1 MPDANPKPP
10 AALRRAKREGWRKW
24 IKNAAD
30 ERAVVEEGCR
40 FDEEAGLYVVEFFD
54 RFLVHTLG
62 QFAGQPFELLCW
74 QRDDVVMPLF
84 GWKRQDGTRRFRK
97 CYIEV
102 PKKNDKSTLCGGLAL
117 YLLLADGEPR
127 AQIYGVAADRDQA
140 GIVYNEA
147 ASMVTASADL
157 SQRLDVIRSTKR
169 IIDPLTNSL
178 YHAISA
184 DAYTNEGL
192 NAHAI
197 IFDELHAQKTRD
209 LWDALRYSMA
219 SRVQPLLISI
229 TTAGTDQESICYEQ
243 HDYATQVLQGNM
255 HDSSFLGYIRAA
267 GPDDDWK
274 EPEVWKA
281 ANPSYGITIQ
291 ADQFADDF
299 REAQQSP
306 RKESAFRRYRLNQW
320 AGHADCWLSPS
331 IWQLGGDPFDLAIL
345 EKRKCY
351 VGVDL
356 ARKRDIAAVVLLF
369 PEPEDAHDE
378 ETGYYVL
385 PRFFLPKG
393 ALEDRERRDHV
404 SYSDWARRGLVTL
417 IDSEVIDYRFIRKQI
432 NDDAKRYKFAEIG
445 YDPWNAELLCNQ
457 QLGQEDGFKVVE
469 VRQTIQLMGPAT
481 AEFEKLLKDGR
492 LRHGGNP
499 VLSWMAGN
507 CVVRQDQNENIMPSK
522 KRSTARI
529 DGITAIII
537 ALSRAMT
544 EPRRRSVYETRGVLQ
559 V

>member
-1 MPDANPKPP
+1 VPKATSPIP
-10 AALRRAKREGWRKW
+10 IALRRAQRQGWRKW
-24 IKNAAD
+24 IKSAAD
-30 ERAVVEEGCR
+30 ERAVVEDGCY
-40 FDEEAGLYVVEFFD
+40 FDKETAHYVVEFFD

-62 QFAGQPFELLCW
+62 QFAGQPFELLPW

-84 GWKRQDGTRRFRK
+84 GWKRKDGTRRFRK

-102 PKKNDKSTLCGGLAL
+102 PKKNGKSTLCGGLAL

-127 AQIYGVAADRDQA
+127 AQIFGAAADREQA
-140 GIVYNEA
+140 GIVYTEA
-147 ASMVTASADL
+147 ANMVSASPEL
-157 SQRLDVIRSTKR
+157 SERLQVIRSTKR
-169 IIDPLTNSL
+169 IIDPLSNSF

-192 NAHAI
+192 NSHAI

-243 HDYATQVLQGNM
+243 HDYTRQVLMGNLY
-255 HDSSFLGYIRAA
+255 DSSFFGYIKAA

-274 EPEVWKA
+274 DPEVWRA

-299 REAQQSP
+299 REALQSP

-320 AGHADCWLSPS
+320 AGHADCWLSTG
-331 IWQLGGDPFDLAIL
+331 IWQLGAEPFDPAMLD
-345 EKRKCY
+345 KRKCY
-351 VGVDL
+351 VGIDL

-369 PEPEDAHDE
+369 PEPDVRRGE
-378 ETGYYVL
+378 EVGYYVL
-385 PRFFLPKG
+385 PRFFLPTG
-393 ALEDRERRDHV
+393 ALEERERRDHV
-404 SYSDWARRGLVTL
+404 SYSSWARQGLVTL
-417 IDSEVIDYRFIRKQI
+417 TEGDVVDYRFIRKQVL
-432 NDDAKRYKFAEIG
+432 DDAKRYKIVEIG

-457 QLGQEDGFKVVE
+457 QLGEEDGLKVVE

-492 LRHGGNP
+492 LRHGDHP
-499 VLSWMAGN
+499 VLRWMAGN

-529 DGITAIII
+529 DGIVAIII

-544 EPRRRSVYETRGVLQ
+544 APRRRSVYETRGLLQ